1 MFNRCYGVGEFTPPL
16 LHYTVASCLREV
28 EGETADVEE
37 FMSGDVFIGTSAGAD
52 FRTFNFIVH
61 ATV

>member
-1 MFNRCYGVGEFTPPL
+1 LGEFTLPL
-16 LHYTVASCLREV
+16 LHYNVASCLREV

-37 FMSGDVFIGTSAGAD
+37 FMSGDVFIGTSNGAAIHM
-52 FRTFNFIVH
+52 TNSKVH